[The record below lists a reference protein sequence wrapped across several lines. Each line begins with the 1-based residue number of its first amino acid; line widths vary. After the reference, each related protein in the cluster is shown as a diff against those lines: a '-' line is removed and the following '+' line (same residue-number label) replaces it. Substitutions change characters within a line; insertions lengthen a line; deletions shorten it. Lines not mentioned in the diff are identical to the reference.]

1 MRIPRWLSGKE
12 STCQCRYQKCG
23 FNTWLGRSPGE
34 GNGKQL
40 QRSCLDNPMDRAV
53 SGGLQFIGWQRVGCD
68 STHTRTHSY
77 IYIYTHIYTS
87 EIIVIT
93 PREIFLLYF
102 YDPSF
107 LHPKP
112 RVISNLCFIT
122 ATYMLRNFYKWNCT
136 VCILFSLATCY
147 SAYHF

>member
-1 MRIPRWLSGKE
+1 MKCNNIKISKEYYLISCDIYIYVYTYMRIPRWLSGKE

-77 IYIYTHIYTS
+77 IYIYTHTYIPLKLLS
-87 EIIVIT
+87 SHPEKFSSC
-93 PREIFLLYF
+93 IFMI
-102 YDPSF
+102 
-107 LHPKP
+107 HPF
-112 RVISNLCFIT
+112 S
-122 ATYMLRNFYKWNCT
+122 
-136 VCILFSLATCY
+136 ILNPG
-147 SAYHF
+147 